1 MREVIISKTAEKKLD
16 KSIEI
21 IRQSPKSFPE
31 SEKKAGLHKCV
42 ITKQKIIIVTV
53 FNDRL
58 NPLKLKKEI

>member
-31 SEKKAGLHKCV
+31 SEKKQDFTSV
-42 ITKQKIIIVTV
+42 
-53 FNDRL
+53 
-58 NPLKLKKEI
+58 